1 MVDTVN
7 EAKTGSLGK
16 ALSIKEQYEGDL
28 YPDTG
33 RPLISPR

>member
-7 EAKTGSLGK
+7 EAKTCSLGK
-16 ALSIKEQYEGDL
+16 ALSIKEQDEGDL

-33 RPLISPR
+33 RPLDTTR